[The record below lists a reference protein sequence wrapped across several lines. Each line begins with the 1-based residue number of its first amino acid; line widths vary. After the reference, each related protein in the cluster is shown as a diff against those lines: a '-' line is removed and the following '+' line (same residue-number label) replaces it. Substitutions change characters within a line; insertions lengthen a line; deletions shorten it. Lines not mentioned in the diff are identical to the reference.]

1 MLTGRVVA
9 VFLRRQPT
17 EAEACG
23 SGATAAEVMTL
34 AMTRCGTPFWTA
46 PEIVQGAT
54 YNEKVDQ
61 YAYGMLLLE
70 ILTGRP
76 PWHSEAPKG
85 QQLAPLK
92 VSTHSTHIETLG
104 AAVVTRLV
112 CLTSDRMGGCCRCA

>member
-92 VSTHSTHIETLG
+92 VRTHTPTLG
-104 AAVVTRLV
+104 AAAGVTRLV
-112 CLTSDRMGGCCRCA
+112 CWVSDRVVAVAVRR

>member
-92 VSTHSTHIETLG
+92 VRPH
-104 AAVVTRLV
+104 R
-112 CLTSDRMGGCCRCA
+112 DRWRCSWRGSSCVLDV

>member
-1 MLTGRVVA
+1 M
-9 VFLRRQPT
+9 FLRRQPT

-70 ILTGRP
+70 ILTGKP

-92 VSTHSTHIETLG
+92 VRTHTETLG
-104 AAVVTRLV
+104 APGVTRPV
-112 CLTSDRMGGCCRCA
+112 CWMSDRVVAVAVRR

>member
-70 ILTGRP
+70 ILTGKP

-92 VSTHSTHIETLG
+92 VRTHTETLG
-104 AAVVTRLV
+104 APGVTRPV
-112 CLTSDRMGGCCRCA
+112 CWMSDRVAAVAVRR

>member
-1 MLTGRVVA
+1 MG
-9 VFLRRQPT
+9 
-17 EAEACG
+17 
-23 SGATAAEVMTL
+23 VMTL

-92 VSTHSTHIETLG
+92 VMQMVVSGRRPPMPPDTPPPLADLIQACWAAEPAERPSFK
-104 AAVVTRLV
+104 AVV
-112 CLTSDRMGGCCRCA
+112 